1 MHKGTRGVQV
11 ILVRVAGVVAGMSAN
26 VAEYDAQ
33 AWSSGSAGDDYPAN
47 VARQTNLNPYE
58 ASNTPWPSL
67 TTTLDHTAMK
77 LAILAL
83 AASANAFTSPSSAA
97 RPAATSLKAATATLP
112 ATVKPGVVTGDALMD
127 LLAYA
132 KERGFAIPAVNAVS
146 SCGINACLE
155 AAAKFDAGVLMSRDF
170 DLIARG
176 PQIRAKGY
184 GLDARARIT
193 PTQSIL
199 R

>member
-1 MHKGTRGVQV
+1 
-11 ILVRVAGVVAGMSAN
+11 
-26 VAEYDAQ
+26 
-33 AWSSGSAGDDYPAN
+33 
-47 VARQTNLNPYE
+47 
-58 ASNTPWPSL
+58 
-67 TTTLDHTAMK
+67 MK

-155 AAAKFDAGVLMSRDF
+155 AAAKREPAYVQFRRVDIEKDDPGRPMASFFWGQWQSRKR
-170 DLIARG
+170 AHSATG
-176 PQIRAKGY
+176 TGAPPPQT
-184 GLDARARIT
+184 L
-193 PTQSIL
+193 
-199 R
+199 

>member
-1 MHKGTRGVQV
+1 
-11 ILVRVAGVVAGMSAN
+11 
-26 VAEYDAQ
+26 
-33 AWSSGSAGDDYPAN
+33 
-47 VARQTNLNPYE
+47 
-58 ASNTPWPSL
+58 
-67 TTTLDHTAMK
+67 MK

-155 AAAKFDAGVLMSRDF
+155 AAAKFEPAYVQFFS
-170 DLIARG
+170 
-176 PQIRAKGY
+176 
-184 GLDARARIT
+184 
-193 PTQSIL
+193 PT
-199 R
+199 